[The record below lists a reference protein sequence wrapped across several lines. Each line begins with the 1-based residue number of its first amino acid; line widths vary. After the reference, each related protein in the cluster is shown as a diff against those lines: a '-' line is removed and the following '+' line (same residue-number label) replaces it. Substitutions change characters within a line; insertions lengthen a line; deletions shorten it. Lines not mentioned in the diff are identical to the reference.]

1 MLGEM
6 TLNTSSKTSSTALKS
21 IEKSV
26 QNEVNAAV
34 KDLAKALNIH
44 DFYSAH
50 LLDHCEVLPMQSL
63 TSRLE
68 NVY

>member
-6 TLNTSSKTSSTALKS
+6 TLNTSSKTSPTALKS
-21 IEKSV
+21 IEKTV
-26 QNEVNAAV
+26 QKDVNAAI

-50 LLDHCEVLPMQSL
+50 LLDHCEVLPMQCL
-63 TSRLE
+63 TPRLKM
-68 NVY
+68 VY